1 MMGCSARSPAM
12 SVAPTSATAASASP
26 AASPTVSST
35 ASPTASSAPR
45 GYDRADW
52 ASAFGNVD
60 SELTDVPLKAASGSI
75 PAELKGTLYRNGP
88 GRLERGGQSVH
99 HPFDGDGMI
108 AALRFEAGELSFT
121 NRYVRTEGWQ
131 AEEQAGRM
139 LYRGVFGTQKPGGP
153 LANLFD
159 LRLKNVANTHVVR
172 LGDQLLALWEAS
184 SPHALDPDSLET
196 RGLSLLE
203 GVLKPGEAFSA
214 HPRFDPGHHGGER
227 MVTFGVKTGPRS
239 TIRLLEFASGEGPA
253 GEPAGTLLSDRSDSF
268 SGFAF
273 LHDFAITPNWAVFLQ
288 NAIAFNPLPYLLGQK
303 GAAQCLA
310 SKPGGQAQ
318 FWLIPRDSGAYAGQP
333 PRIVPA
339 PDGFVFHHLNA
350 WETGSSP
357 AGSSPAGSSSA
368 AQPSGSLVIESIY
381 YAEFP
386 SIGPDTDFRTIDFDL
401 IPEGL
406 LERCTIDLS
415 TNSVKTERLSE
426 RCCEFAMVNPRR
438 QGLSSRYGWMAVAE
452 RETGNDPLQAI
463 KKLDL
468 ISGERRVWSAAPRGF
483 VSEPVMVPRP
493 APAGGLEPA
502 EDEGWVL
509 TLIWNGARGASDLVI
524 LDAGSMAELA
534 VVELPL
540 AIPYGL
546 HGSFVQG

>member
-1 MMGCSARSPAM
+1 M
-12 SVAPTSATAASASP
+12 SVAPTSATVASAS
-26 AASPTVSST
+26 STVSS
-35 ASPTASSAPR
+35 TASSAPR

-52 ASAFGNVD
+52 ASAFRNVD
-60 SELTDVPLKAASGSI
+60 SELTAVPLKAARGSI

-153 LANLFD
+153 LANIFD

-196 RGLSLLE
+196 RGLSLLD

-333 PRIVPA
+333 PRILPA
-339 PDGFVFHHLNA
+339 PEGFVFHHLNA
-350 WETGSSP
+350 WETGD
-357 AGSSPAGSSSA
+357 SPAGSSSA

-406 LERCTIDLS
+406 LERCSIDLS

-468 ISGERRVWSAAPRGF
+468 ISGEKLVWSAAPRGF

-524 LDAGSMAELA
+524 LDAASMAELA

-546 HGSFVQG
+546 HGSFLQG

>member
-1 MMGCSARSPAM
+1 M
-12 SVAPTSATAASASP
+12 SVAPTPATAAESIPAADSIPAAGSNP
-26 AASPTVSST
+26 AASS
-35 ASPTASSAPR
+35 ASR

-52 ASAFGNVD
+52 ASAFRNVD
-60 SELTDVPLKAASGSI
+60 SELTAVPLKAARGTI

-131 AEEQAGRM
+131 AEEAAGRM

-153 LANLFD
+153 LANMFD

-184 SPHALDPDSLET
+184 SPHALDPESLET

-239 TIRLLEFASGEGPA
+239 TIRLMEFASDEGPA
-253 GEPAGTLLSDRSDSF
+253 GEPAGTLLSERSDSF
-268 SGFAF
+268 NGFAF

-357 AGSSPAGSSSA
+357 AGSNSA

-438 QGLSSRYGWMAVAE
+438 QGLSCRYSWMAVAE

-468 ISGERRVWSAAPRGF
+468 ISGEGRVWSAAPRGF

-502 EDEGWVL
+502 EDDGWVL
-509 TLIWNGARGASDLVI
+509 TLIWNGARCASDLVI
-524 LDAGSMAELA
+524 LDAASMAELA